1 MEVVCQAKNRLI
13 QQGIHL
19 TRLTDTYVP
28 MRHITPLSLLVGV
41 ILLGGL
47 LLPFVAEARPQ
58 TLRWYQSAEAYRLG
72 QKRKKVNPKKATSL
86 HKRACRRRYGRS
98 CWRLAQMSHRG
109 TEEPSSVAESLYKK
123 ACSYKFGDG
132 CVVIGRIHAKSSS
145 RRSKRRAA
153 NMFRKACR
161 LGSGQGCYEIYQ
173 LALKAHEKK
182 GHKAS
187 QRWKRKQLTR
197 RARVALLLREGCQQ
211 GHESDCFYLGYAHFQ
226 GILQRDLNRARTSFL
241 RGCKLQH
248 PNSCDFVALMYGNG
262 IGVQQD
268 YTKARDLHLRACK
281 LGLNDGCLHAGG
293 MFLRGLGG
301 MKDASQARKL
311 FSQTCEANIG
321 QACLLLGEM
330 VIRGEGGS
338 KDVKLA
344 YRLYEKACRLKSKEG
359 CLRFKAMRRILY
371 NKPKRQLRRGFP

>member
-1 MEVVCQAKNRLI
+1 M
-13 QQGIHL
+13 
-19 TRLTDTYVP
+19 TRLTDRFVP
-28 MRHITPLSLLVGV
+28 LKRFTPLSLLIGAT
-41 ILLGGL
+41 LLGGS
-47 LLPFVAEARPQ
+47 LLPSVAEARPRA
-58 TLRWYQSAEAYRLG
+58 LRWYQSAEAHRLG
-72 QKRKKVNPKKATSL
+72 QKGKKANLKQATKL
-86 HKRACRRRYGRS
+86 HKRACSRRYGRS
-98 CWRLAQMSHRG
+98 CWRLGQMNPAS
-109 TEEPSSVAESLYKK
+109 EDSVTYMKK
-123 ACSYKFGDG
+123 ACRYKFGDG
-132 CVVIGRIHAKSSS
+132 CLALARNLAKSSLKA
-145 RRSKRRAA
+145 SKRKAHR
-153 NMFRKACR
+153 MFRKACK
-161 LGSGQGCYEIYQ
+161 LGSGQGCLEVYQ
-173 LALKAHEKK
+173 LATKAFAAKK
-182 GHKAS
+182 TQSPQAKK
-187 QRWKRKQLTR
+187 RWQRKQLTR
-197 RARVALLLREGCQQ
+197 RARFALLLRKGCQQ

-268 YTKARDLHLRACK
+268 FKKARDLHLRACK

-359 CLRFKAMRRILY
+359 CLRFKAMKRILY